1 MNSKDIKKLK
11 LISTAIGQEVMQQC
25 RLMLLEQK
33 PLGEEGSDPGEKNKP
48 KKFLEEKNLESFAY
62 NKAFQNQ
69 VARIDELFSVLQRI
83 DDSLLRIEHR
93 LDRQKKKIQLLFSIV
108 RYIGYSAGSCVL
120 SDNLEYLKTIDK
132 PITFYDQTKVNYN
145 GIGFVDYLFIP
156 HYKSNYHKV
165 HLIED
170 LVNKCKNENI
180 KYKAIKDG
188 EVVIERIK

>member
-1 MNSKDIKKLK
+1 MKEETHMNSKDIKKLK

-69 VARIDELFSVLQRI
+69 VARIDELFSILQRI

-108 RYIGYSAGSCVL
+108 RYIGYSAGVVEYTL
-120 SDNLEYLKTIDK
+120 SNKEMLNAWKRFSK
-132 PITFYDQTKVNYN
+132 KRK
-145 GIGFVDYLFIP
+145 
-156 HYKSNYHKV
+156 KSN
-165 HLIED
+165 
-170 LVNKCKNENI
+170 KNFTI
-180 KYKAIKDG
+180 L
-188 EVVIERIK
+188 